1 MNNMIFHKSGAS
13 HFLYYTTY
21 STIRVPMV
29 ALHSRGPAH
38 IFMRYPDEKC
48 LDFGFKHHAKNKWNK
63 RSKQVLCYSCC
74 GLICLKT
81 NSCLLWAKAVRLIN
95 SHQALCVK
103 SNLWWVRYCCRRCH
117 SWSSSKWQAIN
128 QLVFVRQLCCVSW
141 QLASHTHHIRTAR
154 TWRPI

>member
-1 MNNMIFHKSGAS
+1 MIFHKSGAS

-29 ALHSRGPAH
+29 ALHSRVPAH

-117 SWSSSKWQAIN
+117 SWSSSKWPAIN